1 MARRRN
7 AARSGQ
13 HSEHTP
19 RLILERA
26 HMTLRTRLNLVVAGL
41 TAVFVLVLAA
51 GQIQSARASVR
62 EELEAANQ
70 VASRLLGELALG
82 YARTEGT
89 AGVLDFLKRLGHV
102 RANDIVLR
110 GSSGQ
115 LLYHS
120 PPPTYKAGRDAPAWF
135 AQLLSPRTA
144 RHTFPLPDGAQL
156 TIEAQASRAILDAWD
171 DLTRLLALAVTML
184 VLVNGLAFWSVDRAL
199 SPFPVIVSGLE
210 RIKHGELAYRLPP
223 LAGAEAHAIGA
234 AFNRMA
240 QAVEDNVQ
248 AERKAREAETRLEE
262 RREMALVVEQR
273 VEEERRVIA
282 HELHDEFGQSVT
294 AIRSLAQAIVGQA
307 GEPAM
312 RDAARLISEEA
323 ARLYDAMHGL
333 IPRLMPVSLDTLGL
347 AETLENLVR
356 DWQRRHPSIVL
367 SLRHDLPADLGP
379 SVTLAVYRVVQEG
392 LINALRHAKAGRVDI
407 DLRSTPERMSVR
419 ITDDGVGLDPDWSR
433 PGHFGLRGLAE
444 RVERLGGAFRVR
456 NREPHGVSL
465 SAEIPLIPLA
475 VAQ

>member
-1 MARRRN
+1 MK
-7 AARSGQ
+7 
-13 HSEHTP
+13 
-19 RLILERA
+19 
-26 HMTLRTRLNLVVAGL
+26 LRTRLNLVVAGL

-51 GQIQSARASVR
+51 ETLQNARASVR

-70 VASRLLGELALG
+70 VASRLLGELALV
-82 YARTEGT
+82 YSRTEGS
-89 AGVLDFLKRLGHV
+89 AGVRELLAALGHV

-110 GSSGQ
+110 GPGGEV
-115 LLYHS
+115 LYRS

-144 RHTFPLPDGAQL
+144 KRTFALADGAQL
-156 TIEAQASRAILDAWD
+156 TVEAQASRAILDAWD
-171 DLTRLLALAVTML
+171 DFMRLLALAVTML
-184 VLVNGLAFWSVDRAL
+184 ALVNGLAFWLIERAL
-199 SPFPVIVSGLE
+199 APFPVIVNGLE
-210 RIKHGELAYRLPP
+210 RIKRGELAFRLPP
-223 LAGAEAHAIGA
+223 LAGAEARAIGA

-262 RREMALVVEQR
+262 RREMALIVDQR
-273 VEEERRVIA
+273 VEEERRLIA

-294 AIRSLAQAIVGQA
+294 AIRSLAQAILGQA

-312 RDAARLISEEA
+312 REAARLISEEA

-356 DWQRRHPSIVL
+356 DWQRRHPAITL

-379 SVTLAVYRVVQEG
+379 SVTLAAYRVVQEG
-392 LINALRHAKAGRVDI
+392 LNNALRHAKAGHVDI
-407 DLRSTPERMSVR
+407 DLRSTREQMSIR
-419 ITDDGVGLDPDWSR
+419 IADDGIGLAADWSR

-444 RVERLGGAFRVR
+444 RVERLGGALRVH

-465 SAEIPLIPLA
+465 SADIPLA
-475 VAQ
+475 ATS